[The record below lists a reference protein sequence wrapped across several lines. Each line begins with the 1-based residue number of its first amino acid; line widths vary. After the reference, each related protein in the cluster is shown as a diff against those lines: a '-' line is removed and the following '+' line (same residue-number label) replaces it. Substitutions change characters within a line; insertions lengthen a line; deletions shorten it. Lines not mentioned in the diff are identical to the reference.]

1 MPVITYFSS
10 FSLKVLCTVYSQKA
24 EKRGCFL
31 LTPGEE
37 VKNGTLWRGSQENS
51 WGGVIVGGGAWING
65 GLHIFSGRL
74 FSLQSWR
81 KINIL
86 FSDG

>member
-10 FSLKVLCTVYSQKA
+10 FSLKVLCAVYSQKA

-37 VKNGTLWRGSQENS
+37 GKNGTL
-51 WGGVIVGGGAWING
+51 
-65 GLHIFSGRL
+65 
-74 FSLQSWR
+74 
-81 KINIL
+81 
-86 FSDG
+86 

>member
-10 FSLKVLCTVYSQKA
+10 FSLKILCVVYSQMA
-24 EKRGCFL
+24 EKWACFL

-37 VKNGTLWRGSQENS
+37 GQNGTLWRGSQENS
-51 WGGVIVGGGAWING
+51 CGGVTVGGGAWING

-74 FSLQSWR
+74 FSL
-81 KINIL
+81 
-86 FSDG
+86 